1 MIFDDTLVWI
11 SVSKVFKAV
20 DRFKWVENLPVSTS
34 MKEICRL
41 GVLSRLVLPAASLSG
56 QFFSTK
62 SMVNSIMLMLS
73 SSSMEFHVSDICHGI
88 FNENGVWVPF
98 CLDYGGYVVFGR
110 SRMATA
116 QKELTFSSSFF
127 KILFLFLTF

>member
-1 MIFDDTLVWI
+1 
-11 SVSKVFKAV
+11 
-20 DRFKWVENLPVSTS
+20 

-73 SSSMEFHVSDICHGI
+73 SSSMEFMFLIFVMESSMKMVFEFHFAWIMEDILCSV
-88 FNENGVWVPF
+88 EVEWQQ
-98 CLDYGGYVVFGR
+98 DR
-110 SRMATA
+110 KS
-116 QKELTFSSSFF
+116 
-127 KILFLFLTF
+127 